1 MPMRLDE
8 DVRKAINMIAGEYQ
22 RKTGKLLSIS
32 DALRR
37 YIADNSPEIAK
48 EAGLTKKLEGVD
60 NEPQ

>member
-32 DALRR
+32 EALRR
-37 YIADNSPEIAK
+37 YIADNSPEIAD
-48 EAGLTKKLEGVD
+48 EAGLTAKLQGD
-60 NEPQ
+60 DDQQ